1 MLTFL
6 IPVRHQETAKNWPE
20 IKSYLA
26 KTIQSLAAQEHPD
39 WQAVIVANNGADLP
53 AMPSKVDVCFVD
65 IPPAILP
72 DMRDR
77 PKYNQAVREDK
88 GARLLA
94 GLVQSQPKGHVMVV
108 DFDVLVSNRLARLVA
123 ENPDSP
129 GWYFD
134 SGYLY
139 SGGDDLLFYE
149 TGFWKLCGTS
159 HIVRT
164 DLLGVPASIE
174 DADERLKINWL
185 GSHKS
190 LKKDMALQGTPLMKL
205 PFPGAVYRTGHADST
220 SRSRNVSQYIKS
232 KSDAGDSDLQ
242 KNLCSI
248 TSVEINEFFGG
259 LAS

>member
-6 IPVRHQETAKNWPE
+6 IPVRHQETAKNWSE

-26 KTIQSLAAQEHPD
+26 NTIQSMAAQKHSD
-39 WQAVIVANNGADLP
+39 WQAVIVANHGADLP
-53 AMPSKVDVCFVD
+53 ATPPKVDVCYVD

-94 GLVQSQPKGHVMVV
+94 GLVQSQPSGHVMVV
-108 DFDVLVSNRLARLVA
+108 DFDDLVSNRLAEFVA
-123 ENPDSP
+123 ENSDST

-139 SGGDDLLFYE
+139 SGGRDLFFYE

-159 HIVRT
+159 HIVRS
-164 DLLGVPASIE
+164 DLLQVPAKVE

-190 LKKDMALQGTPLMKL
+190 LKKDMALQGTPLVKL
-205 PFPGAVYRTGHADST
+205 PFPGAVYRTGHLDST
-220 SRSRNVSQYIKS
+220 SRSRSVGQYMKS
-232 KSDAGDSDLQ
+232 KSDAGEPDFQ
-242 KNLCSI
+242 KNLLSI
-248 TSVEINEFFGG
+248 TNSEMHEFFGG
-259 LAS
+259 FMP